1 MLREFSTRESK
12 IEELQVSDDKWK
24 PSSLQGICINLSL
37 HQWWK
42 SHVLEHLFSQNVPA
56 ALYTDPN
63 EIAQYLTL
71 KLTDCEKLELP
82 VRQPQTVKEVLQ

>member
-24 PSSLQGICINLSL
+24 PSSLQSICINFD
-37 HQWWK
+37 K
-42 SHVLEHLFSQNVPA
+42 SHVLFSQNVPA

-82 VRQPQTVKEVLQ
+82 VRQPQTIKEVLQ